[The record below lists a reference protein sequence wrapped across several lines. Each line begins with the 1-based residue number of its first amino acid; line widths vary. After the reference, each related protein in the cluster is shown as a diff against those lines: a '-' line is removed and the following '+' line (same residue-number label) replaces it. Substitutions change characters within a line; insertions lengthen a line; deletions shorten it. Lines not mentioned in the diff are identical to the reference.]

1 MARQTKKAIFENK
14 TKTEILADDMIFE
27 MRGMLDPDPEKME
40 RVKSLFML
48 CLFISQNA
56 SSMKPNSDEQANEL
70 SKLGRQFRDTQNTI
84 MRTRAYCLV
93 NGQNPVSEI
102 MAIVKISTKLYSRMC
117 QLKNN

>member
-84 MRTRAYCLV
+84 MLCA
-93 NGQNPVSEI
+93 EI
-102 MAIVKISTKLYSRMC
+102 RRPGFYARSPCSA
-117 QLKNN
+117 LKGLNA